1 MYEIRKEKEDTYRF
15 LLKTIQGRTLLNSVD
30 YRSEKEARESLRK
43 LKPVAEKSVRV
54 ERKTNYNGK
63 FLFSLRDNQG
73 KVIGKSGL
81 FSSEA
86 GMENGIKHLLNR
98 IQDLPEDD
106 LL

>member
-1 MYEIRKEKEDTYRF
+1 MYEIRKEKENTYRF
-15 LLKTIQGRTLLNSVD
+15 LLKTMQGRTLLNSIGFK
-30 YRSEKEARESLRK
+30 SEEEARESLRN
-43 LKPVAEKSVRV
+43 LKPATERSMRV

-63 FLFSLRDNQG
+63 FLFNLRDKQG

-86 GMENGIKHLLNR
+86 GMENGIKHLLKR

-106 LL
+106 IL

>member
-1 MYEIRKEKEDTYRF
+1 MYEIRKEKENTYRF
-15 LLKTIQGRTLLNSVD
+15 LLKSMQGRTLLNSVGFG
-30 YRSEKEARESLRK
+30 SEAEARESLRN
-43 LKPVAEKSVRV
+43 LKPAAERSMRV
-54 ERKTNYNGK
+54 ERKTNYSGK
-63 FLFSLRDNQG
+63 FLFNLRDKQG

-86 GMENGIKHLLNR
+86 GMENGIKHLLKR

>member
-1 MYEIRKEKEDTYRF
+1 MYEIRKEKENTYRF
-15 LLKTIQGRTLLNSVD
+15 LLKTLQGRTLLNSVD
-30 YRSEKEARESLRK
+30 FRSEKEALESLRK
-43 LKPVAEKSVRV
+43 LKPSTEKSVRV
-54 ERKTNYNGK
+54 ERKTNYSGK
-63 FLFSLRDNQG
+63 FLFNLRDRQG
-73 KVIGKSGL
+73 KVIGKSGV